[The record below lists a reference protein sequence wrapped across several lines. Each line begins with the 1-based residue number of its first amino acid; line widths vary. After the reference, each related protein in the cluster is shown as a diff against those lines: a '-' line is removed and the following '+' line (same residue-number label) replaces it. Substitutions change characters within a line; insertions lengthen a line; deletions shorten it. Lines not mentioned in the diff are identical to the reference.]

1 MVRTSHVNGP
11 SDPNPNPAPGI
22 TIYPVGEDGGP
33 DASSPT
39 YVQPDGTV
47 VVPDLVPKTK
57 RHAHP
62 GAQFNRLTDSLMK
75 VHMNFHQNT
84 KIA

>member
-47 VVPDLVPKTK
+47 VVPDLGT
-57 RHAHP
+57 
-62 GAQFNRLTDSLMK
+62 QFNRETSPW
-75 VHMNFHQNT
+75 V
-84 KIA
+84 